1 MAREPL
7 DLLQGTL
14 DVLILKTLSW
24 GPLHG
29 YAVSRWIRQRT
40 DEVLAVE
47 DAALYQALH
56 RLERKGLIEAE
67 WGLSE
72 NNRRAKFYALT
83 PAGRKQLARETRE
96 WQRTATFAAVLAVGA
111 SPERWRSAASS
122 ARHESTAAVIASCF
136 VGKPRKPIA
145 RGMIQPMSWPSAF
158 SRRCRSSPTRPPAPP
173 PARRGGASPA
183 RCGRSCRPMGSGGRP
198 AGPLRHAPAGPP
210 PAASASRTSGSRR

>member
-72 NNRRAKFYALT
+72 NNRRAKYYQLT
-83 PAGRKQLARETRE
+83 TAGRRQLRSEVTTWRMYAEAVFKVLETAD
-96 WQRTATFAAVLAVGA
+96 RTA
-111 SPERWRSAASS
+111 
-122 ARHESTAAVIASCF
+122 
-136 VGKPRKPIA
+136 
-145 RGMIQPMSWPSAF
+145 
-158 SRRCRSSPTRPPAPP
+158 
-173 PARRGGASPA
+173 
-183 RCGRSCRPMGSGGRP
+183 
-198 AGPLRHAPAGPP
+198 
-210 PAASASRTSGSRR
+210 